1 MRVKSRSIYT
11 VLNGGCYPD
20 QLRRKGTVAWGNAD
34 ARFSSHWVGADL
46 AVLRSDDRQ
55 SSTRAG
61 SLGSATRS
69 LIVKF
74 LKPVFAGRRIATQS
88 WAIFG
93 IGDFRLHA
101 PGVLKLFVDPA
112 RFLNRPMHDHGAA
125 QRGERPLQKRRKQK
139 RRHRQLRSD
148 NRQRKSVAKAAF
160 SGRIAFCA
168 SMPQTKPQRA
178 STIGIFGGWT
188 KVHRGLVYRAPQR
201 PSA

>member
-61 SLGSATRS
+61 SLGSVTRS

-93 IGDFRLHA
+93 IRRASLTAQCTTMAPPSAASDHFRT
-101 PGVLKLFVDPA
+101 
-112 RFLNRPMHDHGAA
+112 
-125 QRGERPLQKRRKQK
+125 GESKNDGMGSSDQTTGSESRLR
-139 RRHRQLRSD
+139 RRHFR
-148 NRQRKSVAKAAF
+148 
-160 SGRIAFCA
+160 
-168 SMPQTKPQRA
+168 
-178 STIGIFGGWT
+178 GGSRFAQ
-188 KVHRGLVYRAPQR
+188 VCRR
-201 PSA
+201 PSRNGPQLLGFSALD